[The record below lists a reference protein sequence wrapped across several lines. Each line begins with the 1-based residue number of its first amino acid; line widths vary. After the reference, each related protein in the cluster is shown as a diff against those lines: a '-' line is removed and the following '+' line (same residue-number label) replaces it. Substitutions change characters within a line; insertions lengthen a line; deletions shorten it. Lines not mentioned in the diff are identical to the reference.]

1 MAKNKPTEE
10 TTQTAENEERV
21 NAKSDAIFS
30 FNDISKYTHLILY
43 LSKLYNSILK
53 RVSNRGIPLLLTT
66 VLCVVITGVK
76 MSDVA
81 ITSWDRDVIWWFYTI
96 VEQVPIYWC
105 LPLLGFTGIDPAV
118 ARDRID
124 IIIEYLRVSSQDQSK
139 KSGKQRQKNTLG
151 NEIGQVNYDKKI
163 EISDDWESASTM
175 LRANID
181 KIIEIVRDYPDKTVA
196 LAIEDVD
203 RLSRAPPF
211 EAAVFLWV
219 LSRFDVIFY
228 FGDIGYYDF
237 SDPEQQ
243 LMAFFA
249 LYRSRQ
255 DYNHIIERTSS
266 GQKDIKEKGGCPSK
280 TPFGYSKIDTESHKL
295 EINKQQAE
303 VINEAV
309 ERILSAEDPVVKSI
323 WEDLRD
329 GYESDLEYF
338 PAYGSFL
345 HILRNEKYIGDI
357 THDGEVVGHMPQIMS
372 KEDHN
377 RVIEKIGTPDNEE
390 NDELDHALQSIIDR
404 FGIDG
409 SISLFDII
417 KGRCPD
423 CGGDVK
429 TMGSAERWGNRVLRY
444 KCVGSSPDSQETTE
458 EECENATKLDNPEED
473 NNSDGEPTV
482 EGCEFSGPLLSR
494 SFLQAWER
502 GLPIVCPRCQT
513 PADEDDWEKLD
524 TKINA
529 VEQTCDECGLWYSA
543 DVSIEY
549 DSPVE
554 RGINIPNHAIRWF
567 DDTESDSDD
576 EERNCQST
584 DSNNTST
591 DGNQQEIGS
600 FS

>member
-1 MAKNKPTEE
+1 MS
-10 TTQTAENEERV
+10 Q
-21 NAKSDAIFS
+21 S
-30 FNDISKYTHLILY
+30 HLILY
-43 LSKLYNSILK
+43 NKLTEIFELKLHLKDPYNAINK
-53 RVSNRGIPLLLTT
+53 EVSNKAIPLLLTAL
-66 VLCVVITGVK
+66 LCVVITGVK

-81 ITSWDRDVIWWFYTI
+81 ITPSGRDVIWWFYI
-96 VEQVPIYWC
+96 IAEQTSIYWS
-105 LPLLGFTGIDPAV
+105 LPLLGFTGIDSAT
-118 ARDRID
+118 ARDHID
-124 IIIEYLRVSSQDQSK
+124 IVIEYLRVSSQDQSK
-139 KSGKQRQKNTLG
+139 KSGKQRQKNTLSE
-151 NEIGQVNYDKKI
+151 EIGQIGYDKKI

-175 LRANID
+175 LRANIN
-181 KIIEIVRDYPDKTVA
+181 KIIEIVRDYPNKTVA

-266 GQKDIKEKGGCPSK
+266 GQKNIKQKGGCPSK

-295 EINKQQAE
+295 EIFKQQAE

-309 ERILSAEDPVVKSI
+309 ERILLAENPVVKSI
-323 WEDLRD
+323 WEDLD
-329 GYESDLEYF
+329 DIYKSELEDF

-345 HILRNEKYIGDI
+345 HILRNEKYTGDI
-357 THDGEVVGHMPQIMS
+357 THDGEVVGHVPQIIS
-372 KEDHN
+372 KEDHK
-377 RVIEKIGTPDNEE
+377 RVIAKIGNPDNKK

-409 SISLFDII
+409 SVGLFDII
-417 KGRCPD
+417 KGCCPD
-423 CGGDVK
+423 CSGDVK
-429 TMGSAERWGNRVLRY
+429 TKGSTERWGNRVLRY
-444 KCVGSSPDSQETTE
+444 KCIGSNPNPQEITEDEYKNTDESDNSKADDEDS
-458 EECENATKLDNPEED
+458 K
-473 NNSDGEPTV
+473 PTG
-482 EGCEFSGPLLSR
+482 EGCGFSGPLLSR
-494 SFLQAWER
+494 SFLQTWER

-513 PADEDDWEKLD
+513 PADEDDWEKSD

-554 RGINIPNHAIRWF
+554 RGMNIPKHAIRWF
-567 DDTESDSDD
+567 DDTEADSDVDESDS
-576 EERNCQST
+576 QST
-584 DSNNTST
+584 DSSNTST
-591 DGNQQEIGS
+591 DSNQQTIEK

>member
-1 MAKNKPTEE
+1 MATNKPTED
-10 TTQTAENEERV
+10 TTQTTEKEE
-21 NAKSDAIFS
+21 KMKIESDAIFS
-30 FNDISKYTHLILY
+30 FANISKYKSLITH
-43 LSKLYNSILK
+43 LSKLYNYTLK
-53 RVSNRGIPLLLTT
+53 GVSNTGIPLLLTA
-66 VLCVVITGVK
+66 VLYVVITGGQ

-81 ITSWDRDVIWWFYTI
+81 ITSLSRDVIWWFYTI
-96 VEQVPIYWC
+96 AEQASIYWC
-105 LPLLGFTGIDPAV
+105 LPLLGFAGIDPDI
-118 ARDRID
+118 ARERID
-124 IIIEYLRVSSQDQSK
+124 IIIEYLRVSSQEQSD
-139 KSGKQRQKNTLG
+139 KSGKQRQKDTLSG
-151 NEIGQVNYDKKI
+151 EIKQISFDKKI
-163 EISDDWESASTM
+163 EVSDDWESASTM
-175 LRANID
+175 LRENID
-181 KIIEIVRDYPDKTVA
+181 KIIDIVRDYPDKTVA

-211 EAAVFLWV
+211 EAAVFLWI

-266 GQKDIKEKGGCPSK
+266 GQKNIKEEGGCPSK
-280 TPFGYSKIDTESHKL
+280 TPFGYFKIDKKTHKL
-295 EINKQQAE
+295 EIANQEAK

-309 ERILSAEDPVVKSI
+309 KRILSDDDPAVKPI
-323 WEDLRD
+323 WEDLRNK
-329 GYESDLEYF
+329 YQPELEGF

-345 HILRNEKYIGDI
+345 RILRNEKYTGDI
-357 THDGEVVGHMPQIMS
+357 THDGEVVGHVPQIIS
-372 KEDHN
+372 KEDHK
-377 RVIEKIGTPDNEE
+377 RVIEKIGTPNNSE

-444 KCVGSSPDSQETTE
+444 KCVGSNLDSQKISE
-458 EECENATKLDNPEED
+458 EECENTAESDNSEADD
-473 NNSDGEPTV
+473 NDSEPAV
-482 EGCEFSGPLLSR
+482 EGCGFTGPLLSR

-513 PADEDDWEKLD
+513 PADEDDWERSG

-549 DSPVE
+549 DSPIE
-554 RGINIPNHAIRWF
+554 RGMNIPEHAMRWF
-567 DDTESDSDD
+567 DNTDSNSNNEENDD
-576 EERNCQST
+576 LST
-584 DSNNTST
+584 DSKNTST
-591 DGNQQEIGS
+591 DGEQQKIGS
-600 FS
+600 FG